1 MKIILQISALLI
13 LVACSAPSSKK
24 ESVEISLGAISYN
37 NFPGGLTLKM
47 INTLTLEVIEHT
59 ITSENYKVSV
69 PNGTWDFIVVG
80 FDGPGL
86 KAGQSYCGKKLAQVL
101 TGTDVMLTIP
111 SNHAN
116 CSEALYVSML
126 PPDTSSKWN
135 VALWDNSSS
144 KWAP

>member
-13 LVACSAPSSKK
+13 LVACSASSSKK
-24 ESVEISLGAISYN
+24 DSVEISLGAISYN

-47 INTLTLEVIEHT
+47 INKVTLEVLEHT
-59 ITSENYKVSV
+59 ISTENYKVSV

-86 KAGQSYCGKKLAQVL
+86 RGGQSYCGKKLAQVL
-101 TGTDVMLTIP
+101 AGPDVILNIS

-116 CSEALYVSML
+116 CSEAIYTAML
-126 PPDTSSKWN
+126 PMGASWD
-135 VALWDNSSS
+135 VAIWDNSSS